1 MTRKPDRST
10 AHPDDGTG
18 PGKGLGVWRL
28 LASVAGGLAAGAGA
42 AHLLYTRGHKFGVE
56 LRPARPE
63 ILPPAPPQPH
73 DFDAKEPGRGRL
85 AEHPHHIPRKGW
97 IDIVWRVAMG
107 YFGDRVGFVAGG
119 VTFFILLSLF
129 PTLAAF
135 VTIYGLFA
143 DPADAWGR
151 LSFLY
156 AFLPGNVVQFLGD
169 EMARLAGNSNSQL
182 TFTLVWT
189 LALSLWIANNGIK
202 TLFYGLNLAYHEV
215 EKRNIV
221 TYNLLCMAFTVSGL
235 LAVMISAGLVV
246 GVPIFLALFGLQDE
260 WAYLA
265 PLRWPLLFVGYAAAL
280 TLIYRTGPCRA
291 RARWRWLTPGAVFAA
306 VVSVL
311 LSFVFSWYL
320 TNFVRTDSYGPLAAI
335 MGFLLWT
342 WLSVQIILMGAKL
355 NAEIE
360 HQTAL
365 DTTTG
370 APAPLGDRGA
380 VMADSV
386 GPRRGNPAALAFTL
400 KHAEA
405 LADRVLRRKVRR
417 DTGVDQDER

>member
-1 MTRKPDRST
+1 MTRKPDRSN

-18 PGKGLGVWRL
+18 PGQGLGVWRL

-56 LRPARPE
+56 LRPERPE

-97 IDIVWRVAMG
+97 ADIAWRVAMG

-156 AFLPGNVVQFLGD
+156 AFLPANVIQFLGD

-189 LALSLWIANNGIK
+189 LGLSLWIANNGIK

-221 TYNLLCMAFTVSGL
+221 TYNLLCMAFTVTGL

-246 GVPIFLALFGLQDE
+246 GVPIFLALFGLADE

-306 VVSVL
+306 VLSVA

-342 WLSVQIILMGAKL
+342 WLSVQIILMGAKV

-370 APAPLGDRGA
+370 EPAPLGERGA

-405 LADRVLRRKVRR
+405 MADRVLKRKVRR
-417 DTGVDQDER
+417 DIGVEP